1 MSDVSYVPQG
11 FHTITPHLVI
21 KGAAGAMDFY
31 QRAFGAEEICR
42 FMMPDGKMVM
52 HGLMK
57 IGDSMLMLGDEL
69 PDAMAICP
77 GWVSPETNKATTV
90 GLNLYVED
98 VDAVYQQAVDSG
110 CEPTSPPMDAFWGDR
125 HGLVRDPYG
134 HYWGIS
140 THKADLTEEEIKKG
154 AEEWIAQ
161 AASA

>member
-69 PDAMAICP
+69 PEAMAICP
-77 GWVSPETNKATTV
+77 GWVSRR
-90 GLNLYVED
+90 
-98 VDAVYQQAVDSG
+98 
-110 CEPTSPPMDAFWGDR
+110 PTRRRQWA
-125 HGLVRDPYG
+125 
-134 HYWGIS
+134 
-140 THKADLTEEEIKKG
+140 
-154 AEEWIAQ
+154 
-161 AASA
+161 